1 MIELTSRSAAETEEL
16 GAALARLLAPGDV
29 VLLVGGLG
37 SGKTTLVK
45 GVARALG
52 YKGEVTSPTF
62 TLTHVYDSAPRLVHA
77 DLWRLDRVAEVEQLA
92 LDEEADS
99 VVVVEWG
106 EAAADVFGGAALTV
120 TIETLDDETRR
131 ILLDTAAAPWS
142 GRATELERVLS

>member
-1 MIELTSRSAAETEEL
+1 MIELTSRSPGETEEL
-16 GAALARLLAPGDV
+16 GASLARLLVPGDV

-45 GVARALG
+45 GIARALG
-52 YKGEVTSPTF
+52 YGGEVTSPTF
-62 TLTHVYDSAPRLVHA
+62 TLTHVYDSTPRLVHA
-77 DLWRLDRVAEVEQLA
+77 DLWRLERLAEIEQLA

-106 EAAADVFGGAALTV
+106 EAAEAVFKEAALTV

-131 ILLDTAAAPWS
+131 LVLDPTAAPWS
-142 GRATELERVLS
+142 GRAGELERVVS